1 MDINFNA
8 LAWLLIVGQTD
19 RPQFCPVLPVIRSYL
34 HSSACRTLLA
44 CITMQIVVAGF
55 EMQDALGA
63 VVNDALFS
71 ITHAY
76 ATRPSQAPAERWSF
90 DSTTDCWEVQWWGN
104 HLSTHFI
111 GVLNWRQ
118 ALKSGLNKNPQI
130 IPLLIHLSLS
140 KRYNYQPANIDN
152 RLFVTIYRLSKC

>member
-76 ATRPSQAPAERWSF
+76 ATRPSQALLKG
-90 DSTTDCWEVQWWGN
+90 D
-104 HLSTHFI
+104 LST
-111 GVLNWRQ
+111 
-118 ALKSGLNKNPQI
+118 
-130 IPLLIHLSLS
+130 PLLT
-140 KRYNYQPANIDN
+140 AG
-152 RLFVTIYRLSKC
+152 KCNGEEIICPRISSECLTEGKP